1 MTKLLDRMLVYN
13 YVKAYVICLVSLLGL
28 YIVVDLFTNID
39 DFTQQHSTLGGFVR
53 HVTKYYGV
61 QVTVIFDRLCEMIVL
76 LAAMFTV
83 AWIQRN
89 NELVP
94 LLSAGV
100 STHRVVRPV
109 LFAACLFLGLS
120 VVNQEFIIP
129 RLGNAVL
136 YSRDDPDGERDL
148 IVNGCYEPNGV
159 LISSMDLATRKDM
172 SVRKFNCTIPADIG
186 PGNILVLQ
194 CDVARYVPPGPDPD
208 NQKRTGGWLLTGT
221 KLPSTQLADG
231 KVVDGKP
238 VELPSDWTRTD
249 VLEQIAPG
257 KFFLYTSEVDFDAAT
272 RGNKW
277 FYRASTWRLFREL
290 LRSDSNRLASMA
302 VLFHKRLTRP
312 ILGMLLV
319 FLGLSVILRDQNRNV
334 FISAGLC
341 VLLCAVF
348 FAADFGCK
356 HLGEK
361 EFLSPA
367 LAAWLPVLFFGPL
380 SFSWFDAIHT

>member
-13 YVKAYVICLVSLLGL
+13 YVKAYLICLVSLLGL

-53 HVTKYYGV
+53 HVAKFYGV

-83 AWIQRN
+83 AWVQRN
-89 NELVP
+89 NELIP

-136 YSRDDPDGERDL
+136 YNRDDPDGERDL
-148 IVNGCYEPNGV
+148 QVNGSWEPNGV
-159 LISSMDLATRKDM
+159 MINGELATRKDM
-172 SVRKFNCTIPADIG
+172 TVRKFCCTIPEDIG

-194 CDVARYVPPGPDPD
+194 CDFARYVPPGPDPN
-208 NQKRTGGWLLTGT
+208 NQKRTGGWLLSGT
-221 KLPSTQLADG
+221 KLADT
-231 KVVDGKP
+231 KVA
-238 VELPSDWTRTD
+238 ELPSDWARTD

-257 KFFLYTSEVDFDAAT
+257 KFFLYTTEVDFDVAT

-312 ILGMLLV
+312 ILGILLV

>member
-1 MTKLLDRMLVYN
+1 MAKLLDRMLIYN
-13 YVKAYVICLVSLLGL
+13 YVKAYTICLVSLLGL
-28 YIVVDLFTNID
+28 YIVVDLFTNMD
-39 DFTQQHSTLGGFVR
+39 DFAQHHNSLSGVLR
-53 HVTKYYGV
+53 HIAKYYGV
-61 QVTVIFDRLCEMIVL
+61 QVTVIFDRLCEVIVL

-83 AWIQRN
+83 AWVQRN
-89 NELVP
+89 NELIP

-109 LFAACLFLGLS
+109 LFAACVFLALS
-120 VVNQEFIIP
+120 TINQEIIIP

-136 YSRDDPDGERDL
+136 FSRDDPDGEHDMM
-148 IVNGCYEPNGV
+148 VNGSYEPNGV
-159 LISSMDLATRKDM
+159 LISGKVATRKDLL
-172 SVRKFNCTIPADIG
+172 VRDLECTIPAELG
-186 PGNILVLQ
+186 PGNITVLQ
-194 CDVARYVPPGPDPD
+194 AAEARYVAPSADP
-208 NQKRTGGWLLTGT
+208 KARRAGGWLLSGT
-221 KLPSTQLADG
+221 APAELPGWTQL
-231 KVVDGKP
+231 
-238 VELPSDWTRTD
+238 D
-249 VLEQIAPG
+249 VLEPIAPG
-257 KFFLYTSEVDFDAAT
+257 KYFLYTSEVDFDVAT

-312 ILGMLLV
+312 ILGVILV

-334 FISAGLC
+334 FISAGMCL
-341 VLLCAVF
+341 VLCALF

-380 SFSWFDAIHT
+380 SFSMFDAIHT

>member
-1 MTKLLDRMLVYN
+1 MTKLLDRMLIYN
-13 YVKAYVICLVSLLGL
+13 YIKAYLICLVSLLGL
-28 YIVVDLFTNID
+28 YIVVDLFTNMD
-39 DFTQQHSTLGGFVR
+39 DFTQHSSLRDTAAHIL
-53 HVTKYYGV
+53 KYYGV

-83 AWIQRN
+83 AWVQRN

-100 STHRVVRPV
+100 STQRVVRPV

-120 VVNQEFIIP
+120 VVNQEFIVP

-136 YSRDDPDGERDL
+136 FSRDDPDGERDL
-148 IVNGCYEPNGV
+148 IPNGVYEPNGV
-159 LISSMDLATRKDM
+159 LIAGDLATRKGM
-172 SVRKFNCTIPADIG
+172 TIRKFYCTIPADIG
-186 PGNILVLQ
+186 PGNITPLQ
-194 CDVARYVPPGPDPD
+194 AAEARYVPPGPDPN

-221 KLPSTQLADG
+221 IP
-231 KVVDGKP
+231 P
-238 VELPSDWTRTD
+238 ELPDWARPD
-249 VLEQIAPG
+249 VVEQIAPG
-257 KFFLYTSEVDFDAAT
+257 KYFLYTSEVDFDVAT

-290 LRSDSNRLASMA
+290 LKSDSNRLASMA

-312 ILGMLLV
+312 VQGILLV

-341 VLLCAVF
+341 VVLCAVF